1 MVNVMQL
8 VIRVLEFA
16 VANDFVIGNTFFVK
30 RNCHLITYQS
40 GNAKT
45 QIDFILLRKRNLKMA
60 KDIKVIPGEECVP
73 QHKLLICELRLK
85 TPKPHPQTILSK
97 TSLLEAE
104 GTNCTRR
111 VRAGIQVQ
119 GECI

>member
-1 MVNVMQL
+1 MWLTLQKNA
-8 VIRVLEFA
+8 E
-16 VANDFVIGNTFFVK
+16 N
-30 RNCHLITYQS
+30 LISNYFIYSYQS

-45 QIDFILLRKRNLKMA
+45 QIDFILLTKRNLKMA
-60 KDIKVIPGEECVP
+60 KDIKVILSEECVP

-85 TPKPHPQTILSK
+85 TQKPHPQTILSK
-97 TSLLEAE
+97 TSLLEVE